1 MISIEER
8 GIPVPDDS
16 RKTRPQNCPVKVR
29 RIPAVDATDEAFSD
43 FLIVL

>member
-16 RKTRPQNCPVKVR
+16 RKTRPQNCPVKVGGFQRSMQQMR
-29 RIPAVDATDEAFSD
+29 R
-43 FLIVL
+43 FLTF